1 MAKHNRD
8 KQAEVLRRTQAER
21 KEQKKQQAL
30 KAIEEII
37 TQKQPLTFANVAKV
51 AGCSIA
57 YLYKWPEIT
66 DYIHELQR
74 QQATQLNSLE
84 ETATDPKPHSLK
96 TLHEVARNRIRQL
109 EAEIVVLKQENER
122 LRGHVV
128 EIYELRDE
136 CERLGQQ
143 LRELTSPRP
152 SGKVVPIKA
161 AMPTI
166 ATIEPQPL
174 QTQSEPSH
182 EDLLDLV
189 RSLGI
194 KLSAKLKREI
204 VSRSPAAV
212 ELSIAAFEQYRTKT
226 DVSNPEGCLL
236 TMICDEAKPNDE
248 RTDPIETNPARQQFE
263 SVSIAD
269 EQPLSIEDL
278 KNLFTKN
285 HE

>member
-1 MAKHNRD
+1 MTKHNRE

-37 TQKQPLTFANVAKV
+37 TQKQPLTFANVATV

-74 QQATQLNSLE
+74 QQSTQLNPLE
-84 ETATDPKPHSLK
+84 GTATDPKPHSLK
-96 TLHEVARNRIRQL
+96 TLHEVARSRIRQL
-109 EAEIVVLKQENER
+109 EAEIVALKQDNER

-161 AMPTI
+161 ATPTI
-166 ATIEPQPL
+166 ATIESQPAQMQL
-174 QTQSEPSH
+174 APSH
-182 EDLLDLV
+182 EDLLELV

-204 VSRSPAAV
+204 VTRSPAAV
-212 ELSIAAFEQYRTKT
+212 ELSITAFEQYRTKT

-236 TMICDEAKPNDE
+236 TMICDEAKPNDD
-248 RTDPIETNPARQQFE
+248 RTQSTETKPAQQQFE
-263 SVSIAD
+263 PISNQA
-269 EQPLSIEDL
+269 EKPLSIEDL
-278 KNLFTKN
+278 KHLFTKN